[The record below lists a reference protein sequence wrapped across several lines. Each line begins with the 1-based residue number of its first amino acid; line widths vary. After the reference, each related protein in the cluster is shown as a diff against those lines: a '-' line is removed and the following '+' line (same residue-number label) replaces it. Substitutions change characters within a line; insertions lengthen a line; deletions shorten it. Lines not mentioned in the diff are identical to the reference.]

1 MGQYTGAVLI
11 TLAVI
16 VLVVALILLGWRNR
30 LRRQS
35 DVPAPP
41 RIPLDAAGDPELGDF
56 IGEPA
61 QGVYVC
67 TTTAGDWLDRIA
79 AHRLGIRTNA
89 DLSIHP
95 EGVLLARHGAPD
107 VFIPAAA
114 ITGATRSS
122 GMAGKFVEKDGL
134 LVIGWM
140 LGTMA
145 VDTGFRPRYHAE
157 LPGILARIAALGT
170 AGTDNNEEP
179 PAETK
184 ENQ

>member
-1 MGQYTGAVLI
+1 MGEYTGAVLI

-16 VLVVALILLGWRNR
+16 AAVIGLMLLGWRNR

-35 DVPAPP
+35 GVPAPVP
-41 RIPLDAAGDPELGDF
+41 APTDAQGAPALGAPLRAASE
-56 IGEPA
+56 
-61 QGVYVC
+61 GVYVC

-89 DLSIHP
+89 ELEVHGA
-95 EGVLLARHGAPD
+95 GVLFGRHGAPD
-107 VFIPAAA
+107 LFIPAADLVSVSR
-114 ITGATRSS
+114 TS

-134 LVIGWM
+134 LVVSWM

-145 VDTGFRPRYHAE
+145 VDTGFRPRHHQE
-157 LPGILARIAALGT
+157 LPGIITAIEALLVPGT
-170 AGTDNNEEP
+170 HENEP
-179 PAETK
+179 PAEKK

>member
-1 MGQYTGAVLI
+1 MGEYTGAVLI

-16 VLVVALILLGWRNR
+16 AAVIALMLLGWRNR

-35 DVPAPP
+35 EVPAPVP
-41 RIPLDAAGDPELGDF
+41 VPADEHGQPVLGAP
-56 IGEPA
+56 IGVPYE
-61 QGVYVC
+61 GVYVC

-89 DLSIHP
+89 ELEVHGA
-95 EGVLLARHGAPD
+95 GVLFGRHGAPD
-107 VFIPAAA
+107 LFIPAADLVSVSR
-114 ITGATRSS
+114 TS

-134 LVIGWM
+134 LVISWM

-145 VDTGFRPRYHAE
+145 VDTGFRPRYHQE
-157 LPGILARIAALGT
+157 LLEIIAAINALLVPGT
-170 AGTDNNEEP
+170 NENDP
-179 PAETK
+179 PAEKK

>member
-1 MGQYTGAVLI
+1 MGQYTGAVLM
-11 TLAVI
+11 TLAAI
-16 VLVVALILLGWRNR
+16 VLATGLILLGWRNR
-30 LRRQS
+30 VRRQS

-41 RIPLDAAGDPELGDF
+41 RIPLDPHGDPALGGF

-67 TTTAGDWLDRIA
+67 TTTSGDWLDRIA
-79 AHRLGIRTNA
+79 AHHLGIRTNA

-107 VFIPAAA
+107 VFIPAER
-114 ITGATRSS
+114 ITGVSRSS

-140 LGTMA
+140 LGTKA

-157 LPGILARIAALGT
+157 FPGIAARIAALGAPAT
-170 AGTDNNEEP
+170 KNNEEP